1 MLLLCSLGRAML
13 WTQSPALCQIRWLD
27 PEDGRFAEDPGI
39 HITQPAQARQRL
51 AEATD
56 ETTYNNT
63 GDEMETEEEA
73 EEEEEEEKEEEE
85 EEEEEEEKREEL
97 MRHILGSH
105 QGISSTRSTLSL
117 FHMNALHSKKKTNND
132 VR

>member
-39 HITQPAQARQRL
+39 HIMEPAQARQWL

-56 ETTYNNT
+56 ETTYNNA
-63 GDEMETEEEA
+63 GDEMEIEEEE
-73 EEEEEEEKEEEE
+73 EEEEEEEKEED

-97 MRHILGSH
+97 MRHPGFPPRYIFNKINLELVSH
-105 QGISSTRSTLSL
+105 ECAPLE
-117 FHMNALHSKKKTNND
+117 KKPNND